1 MMLGLIIVGYILSLA
16 YTISINSDVHVAKI
30 DKCSNING
38 AGCKGAR
45 MVFLCI

>member
-16 YTISINSDVHVAKI
+16 YTISLNSDVYVAEIGKW
-30 DKCSNING
+30 SNNNG

>member
-1 MMLGLIIVGYILSLA
+1 MMFGLIILGYILSLA
-16 YTISINSDVHVAKI
+16 YTVSVNSDVYVAEI
-30 DKCSNING
+30 DKCSNNNG

>member
-1 MMLGLIIVGYILSLA
+1 MMFGLIILGYIRSPA
-16 YTISINSDVHVAKI
+16 YTVSLNSEVYVAEI
-30 DKCSNING
+30 DKCSNNNV

>member
-1 MMLGLIIVGYILSLA
+1 MMFGLIILGYILSLA
-16 YTISINSDVHVAKI
+16 YIFSLNSDVYVAEI
-30 DKCSNING
+30 DKCSNNNG